1 MSASI
6 LTTSES
12 IPGFLPTS
20 IATTTRAAG
29 FDHNPAAD
37 SATGHRYRWT
47 PVDRVQPGDIIRIGG
62 TGTPP
67 ARVVAVEPRN
77 AARTGIEYRYLSGD
91 QRPVWLLFNRTYGGV
106 YVERPLAMGAGR

>member
-1 MSASI
+1 MSAHL

-12 IPGFLPTS
+12 HSGFLPTTV
-20 IATTTRAAG
+20 ATTTRG
-29 FDHNPAAD
+29 FDHNPADD
-37 SATGHRYRWT
+37 SPAASHRYQWT
-47 PVDRVQPGDIIRIGG
+47 PVDRVHPGDIIRIGG
-62 TGTPP
+62 TGTAP

-106 YVERPLAMGAGR
+106 YVERHLAMGAGR